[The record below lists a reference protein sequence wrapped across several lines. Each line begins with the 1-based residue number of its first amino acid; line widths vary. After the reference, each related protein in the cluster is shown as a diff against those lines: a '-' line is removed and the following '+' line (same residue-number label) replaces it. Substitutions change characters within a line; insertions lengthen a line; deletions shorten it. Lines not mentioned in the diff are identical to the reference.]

1 VCIVRTISGHRS
13 PFFPSCRATD
23 SYSFFASQISRATRA
38 DNVLESNENE
48 TRENDRMKSLL
59 SLLQRVH
66 CLYISTKQCLPR
78 GVSLGKELTRVDH
91 IMVTYFVTKKT
102 HLRFTGSR
110 SSRLTRVP
118 S

>member
-1 VCIVRTISGHRS
+1 MEISHRRLQPDCHDQS
-13 PFFPSCRATD
+13 KGV
-23 SYSFFASQISRATRA
+23 
-38 DNVLESNENE
+38 DNVLESYENE

-91 IMVTYFVTKKT
+91 IMVTYFVTQ
-102 HLRFTGSR
+102 
-110 SSRLTRVP
+110 TR
-118 S
+118 

>member
-1 VCIVRTISGHRS
+1 MI
-13 PFFPSCRATD
+13 FWPSSLSVETG
-23 SYSFFASQISRATRA
+23 A

-91 IMVTYFVTKKT
+91 IMVTYFVTKRITEELK
-102 HLRFTGSR
+102 
-110 SSRLTRVP
+110 VIEVKIN
-118 S
+118 

>member
-1 VCIVRTISGHRS
+1 MVHCTVG
-13 PFFPSCRATD
+13 D
-23 SYSFFASQISRATRA
+23 SLARKM
-38 DNVLESNENE
+38 LESNENE

-91 IMVTYFVTKKT
+91 IMVTYFVTLPLDQSK
-102 HLRFTGSR
+102 FI
-110 SSRLTRVP
+110 
-118 S
+118 